1 MILLMVAKKSTQIQV
16 QGIDIRLSLIRGE
29 DYISLTDLARF
40 KNEDRTDHVIQNW
53 MRNRNTVEFLG
64 LWETIHNPDFNP
76 IEFEGFRLESGLN
89 SFVLTPKKWNEST
102 GAIGIVS
109 RSGRYGGTY
118 AHQDIAFEFGAWLNP
133 EFKLYLIKEFQRLKQ
148 EEALK
153 LEQGWDVERYLTKVN
168 YQIHTDAV
176 KEELIP
182 PEIDVKKQSL
192 IYASEAD
199 ILNLAVF
206 GITASDWRSRNP
218 DLEGNMRDYAKLEQ
232 LIVLRNI
239 EAISAMLIKDGFS
252 AEERLEKLNKTA
264 ISQMWS
270 LIKSK
275 QLKKLKSDLN

>member
-1 MILLMVAKKSTQIQV
+1 MSFKKSQQIQV
-16 QGIDIRLSLIRGE
+16 QGIDIRLSLIRDQ
-29 DYISLTDLARF
+29 DYICLTDLARF

-76 IEFEGFRLESGLN
+76 IEFEGFKLESGLN
-89 SFVLTPKKWNEST
+89 SFVLTPKKWSEST

-118 AHQDIAFEFGAWLNP
+118 AHQDIAFEFGAWLSP
-133 EFKLYLIKEFQRLKQ
+133 QFKLYLIKEFQRLKQ
-148 EEALK
+148 EESLR
-153 LEQGWDVERYLTKVN
+153 LEQGWDVERYLAKVN

-182 PEIDVKKQSL
+182 PEIDVKKQCL

-206 GITASDWRSRNP
+206 GITASNWRDRNP
-218 DLEGNMRDYAKLEQ
+218 NLEGNMRDSAQLEQ

-239 EAISAMLIKDGFS
+239 EAISAMLIKEGFS
-252 AEERLEKLNKTA
+252 AEERLEKLNKVA
-264 ISQMWS
+264 ISQMNS

-275 QLKKLKSDLN
+275 QLKKLKSNLN